1 MKFQNIGGATGILE
15 HDGIKILF
23 DPWLDEGIYHGAWH
37 HFPPTNVSLEEL
49 PEVDYIYISHIH
61 EDHCSLKTLQSLNKT
76 AEIIILD
83 NDPNYVL
90 KFLKGNEGLD
100 FKKIHMLKEKTPTI
114 IGGIEFTMLMPNPS
128 HEMSYLIDSML
139 AIKWDGHVIF
149 NGNDCRPHADTFKY
163 LKDNYEKVG
172 LALLQ
177 YAGGSG
183 YPACYLNL
191 SDDEKLSEAKRI
203 ADSSLDEFYKALES
217 INPRYAMPFAD
228 QYVIVGKR
236 AHLNQ
241 FMAHPASPA
250 SVKDHLFFEKFQ
262 DQVLLLNSGQ
272 IIDLKANVKVPSAD
286 HYRHSNEERDQYVTK
301 HSVGVKYDYEYI
313 NFAKSVSVASL
324 VKYARAKLWAQQE
337 RRKDFREFNIYLG
350 CDSEKEMY
358 ELSLNSQNVR
368 KVKLNEKVEPY
379 LSLRGDRNLMIM
391 MLMGHISWNIADAGL
406 FIDYERVPNR
416 FDTVIHALVNYL
428 RI

>member
-1 MKFQNIGGATGILE
+1 MKQATNAI
-15 HDGIKILF
+15 
-23 DPWLDEGIYHGAWH
+23 
-37 HFPPTNVSLEEL
+37 
-49 PEVDYIYISHIH
+49 
-61 EDHCSLKTLQSLNKT
+61 T
-76 AEIIILD
+76 ADAIEI
-83 NDPNYVL
+83 
-90 KFLKGNEGLD
+90 F
-100 FKKIHMLKEKTPTI
+100 
-114 IGGIEFTMLMPNPS
+114 
-128 HEMSYLIDSML
+128 
-139 AIKWDGHVIF
+139 
-149 NGNDCRPHADTFKY
+149 
-163 LKDNYEKVG
+163 
-172 LALLQ
+172 
-177 YAGGSG
+177 
-183 YPACYLNL
+183 
-191 SDDEKLSEAKRI
+191 
-203 ADSSLDEFYKALES
+203 
-217 INPRYAMPFAD
+217 
-228 QYVIVGKR
+228 
-236 AHLNQ
+236 
-241 FMAHPASPA
+241 
-250 SVKDHLFFEKFQ
+250 LFFEKFQ

-416 FDTVIHALVNYL
+416 YDTVIHALVNYL

>member
-1 MKFQNIGGATGILE
+1 
-15 HDGIKILF
+15 KILF

-37 HFPPTNVSLEEL
+37 HFPPSNVPLEDL

-61 EDHCSLKTLQSLNKT
+61 EDHCSLKTLQYLNKT

-83 NDPNYVL
+83 RNPNFVL
-90 KFLKGNEGLD
+90 MFLKGNEGIN

-114 IGGIEFTMLMPNPS
+114 IGDIEFTMLMPNPS

-139 AIKWDGHVIF
+139 VIKWDGYVIF
-149 NGNDCRPHADTFKY
+149 NGNDCRPYADTFKY
-163 LKDNYEKVG
+163 LKNNYEKVD

-177 YAGGSG
+177 YTGGSS

-203 ADSSLDEFYKALES
+203 ADDSLDEFYQAIDY
-217 INPRYAMPFAD
+217 INPKYAMPFAD
-228 QYVIVGKR
+228 QYVVVGNR

-241 FMAHPASPA
+241 FMAHPPSTAA
-250 SVKDHLFFEKFQ
+250 VKDHLLFKKFK

-272 IIDLKANVKVPSAD
+272 IIDLKTNVKIPD
-286 HYRHSNEERDQYVTK
+286 IEHYRHSNEERDKYVK
-301 HSVGVKYDYEYI
+301 EHSVGVKYDYEYFD
-313 NFAKSVSVASL
+313 FAKSVSILSFI
-324 VKYARAKLWAQQE
+324 KYARAKLWAEQE
-337 RRKDFREFNIYLG
+337 RRKYFREFNIYLG
-350 CDSEKEMY
+350 CDSEEELY

-368 KVKLNEKVEPY
+368 KVKLTEKVSPY
-379 LSLRGDRNLMIM
+379 LLLRGNRNLMIM
-391 MLMGHISWNIADAGL
+391 MLMGHISWNIADAAL

-416 FDTVIHALVNYL
+416 YDTVVHALVNYL